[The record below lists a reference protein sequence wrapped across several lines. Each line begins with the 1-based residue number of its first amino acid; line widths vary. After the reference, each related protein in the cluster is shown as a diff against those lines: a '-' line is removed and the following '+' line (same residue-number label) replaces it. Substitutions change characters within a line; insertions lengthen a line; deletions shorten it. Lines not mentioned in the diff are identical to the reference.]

1 MKRKLKNKLK
11 FLVILS
17 ATFLLWGCSSVK
29 SGNVE
34 NGDENAAKIEK
45 AENVEW
51 EEADKQTLRYVFDR
65 DFEGKAGVC
74 LPAAALS
81 NSARMEVATSQFN
94 SVTMENEMKPESF
107 LGQQPTIGDDG
118 FPVLDFTLADTIL
131 REIKTYNESCIK
143 DEKKIQVRGH
153 VLVWHSQTPEWFFH
167 EDYDENKPYVSKEIM
182 LARMENYIRPRTCKE
197 ITRS

>member
-11 FLVILS
+11 FLVILG

-81 NSARMEVATSQFN
+81 NSARMEVVTSQFN

-118 FPVLDFTLADTIL
+118 FPVLDFTLADTI
-131 REIKTYNESCIK
+131 
-143 DEKKIQVRGH
+143 
-153 VLVWHSQTPEWFFH
+153 
-167 EDYDENKPYVSKEIM
+167 
-182 LARMENYIRPRTCKE
+182 
-197 ITRS
+197 

>member
-11 FLVILS
+11 FLVILA

-29 SGNVE
+29 SGDVE

-74 LPAAALS
+74 LPAAAVC
-81 NSARMEVATSQFN
+81 NSARIGVATSPFN
-94 SVTMENEMKPESF
+94 CVTLGPE
-107 LGQQPTIGDDG
+107 L
-118 FPVLDFTLADTIL
+118 
-131 REIKTYNESCIK
+131 
-143 DEKKIQVRGH
+143 
-153 VLVWHSQTPEWFFH
+153 
-167 EDYDENKPYVSKEIM
+167 
-182 LARMENYIRPRTCKE
+182 
-197 ITRS
+197 